1 MNYIYLV
8 NNIVYEIIPE
18 EHPDFPGIP
27 ITERYS
33 EDFLNKCIA
42 VEEDVE
48 VKQGWQ
54 YVEGSFVEPIYSNSP
69 IIIPPD
75 SMEEYLNNVKETKII
90 QSKEM
95 LASYLEAN
103 PLLWTDGQYYS
114 ITAEKQAQLTSKLMA
129 ASAAQTMSTDYH
141 LTWNSTGEVCK
152 EWTLEDLYALAFAID
167 SRVTALVTY
176 QQIKE
181 VEIRNAKTIE
191 DVKAI
196 TIDYDSVM

>member
-8 NNIVYEIIPE
+8 DNIVHEIIPE
-18 EHPDFPGIP
+18 EHPDFPGVP

-33 EDFLNKCIA
+33 EDFLSKCIA

-54 YVEGSFVEPIYSNSP
+54 YVEGSFIEPIPSISP
-69 IIIPPD
+69 IIPPD
-75 SMEEYLNNVKETKII
+75 SMEEYLNSAKETKII

-103 PLLWTDGQYYS
+103 PFLWTDGQYYS

-141 LTWNSTGEVCK
+141 LTWNSTGEVCR

-181 VEIRNAKTIE
+181 VEIRNAETIE

-196 TIDYDSVM
+196 AIDYDSVM

>member
-8 NNIVYEIIPE
+8 NNIVHEIIPE
-18 EHPDFPGIP
+18 EHPDFPGIS

-33 EDFLNKCIA
+33 EDFLSKCIA

-54 YVEGSFVEPIYSNSP
+54 YVEGSFIEPIPSISP
-69 IIIPPD
+69 VIPPD
-75 SMEEYLNNVKETKII
+75 SMEEYLNIAKETKII

-176 QQIKE
+176 QQITE
-181 VEIRNAKTIE
+181 VAIRNAETIE
-191 DVKAI
+191 DVEAI
-196 TIDYDSVM
+196 AIDYDSVM

>member
-8 NNIVYEIIPE
+8 NNIVHEIIPE

-27 ITERYS
+27 ITERYAA
-33 EDFLNKCIA
+33 DFLNKCIV

-54 YVEGSFVEPIYSNSP
+54 YVEGSFIEPIPSISP
-69 IIIPPD
+69 VIPPD
-75 SMEEYLNNVKETKII
+75 SMEEYLNSAKETKII

-129 ASAAQTMSTDYH
+129 AEAAQAMSTDYH

-176 QQIKE
+176 QQTQE
-181 VEIRNAKTIE
+181 VAIRNAETIE
-191 DVKAI
+191 DVKAVA
-196 TIDYDSVM
+196 IDYDSVM

>member
-8 NNIVYEIIPE
+8 NNIVHEIIPE
-18 EHPDFPGIP
+18 EHPDFPEIP

-33 EDFLNKCIA
+33 EDFLSKCII
-42 VEEDVE
+42 VEENVE

-54 YVEGSFVEPIYSNSP
+54 YVEGSFVEPISSKP
-69 IIIPPD
+69 PIIPPD
-75 SMEEYLNNVKETKII
+75 SIEEYLNSAKETKII

-103 PLLWTDGQYYS
+103 PLLWIDGQYYS

-141 LTWNSTGEVCK
+141 LTWNSTGEVCR

-176 QQIKE
+176 QQNKE
-181 VEIRNAKTIE
+181 VAIRNAKTIE

-196 TIDYDSVM
+196 AIDYDSVM